1 MLLDFLPLAVLAG
14 VLLVGFVALYTF
26 GRFRGRARD
35 EPCYALPVEQGG
47 TALDE
52 LVGALTRERQGL
64 NGLMLVADNL
74 DAFAV
79 RVLAARKAGRSLDLQ
94 YYIWKDDLTGRLL
107 AREVLRAADR
117 GVRVR
122 LLLDDI
128 NAQGFD
134 RTYLALDAHPNIVV
148 RLFNPSRNREG
159 PLRRGI
165 EMVLRAFSITRRM
178 HNKAWLADGR
188 LAVVGGRNVG
198 DAYFDAAE
206 KSNFRDL
213 DLVLVGPAVR
223 QAEAVFDAFW
233 NSSAVVPISALGKAS
248 ADGLAKLR
256 ASLES
261 GMSDELARPY
271 LKRVAEDGTVME
283 LLAGDWRLHWTE
295 EAEILS
301 DPPAKVRREKEK
313 SWIIN
318 AIRRLIGSAQADLE
332 IVSPYFI
339 PGSRGT
345 GMLSGLAK
353 RGVRVSVLT
362 NSLAATDVSA
372 VHGAYAGYRRALLEA
387 GVKLFEL
394 KPYDRQVGASLFGS
408 SSASLHTKAFVVDG
422 RLGFVGSMNFDPRS
436 IFLNSEMGVVFEHRE
451 LAAELRAIFADETS
465 PQKSYRLDLEGR
477 RIVWRDMA
485 GERSHTWRR
494 EPQASVW
501 RRLAASIIAF
511 LPIQSQL

>member
-1 MLLDFLPLAVLAG
+1 MLLDFLPPAVFAG
-14 VLLVGFVALYTF
+14 LLLVGFVALYSF
-26 GRFRGRARD
+26 GRFRRRALD
-35 EPCYALPVEQGG
+35 EPSFALPVEDGG
-47 TALDE
+47 TALDM
-52 LVGALTRERQGL
+52 LVGALTRERPGL
-64 NGLMLVADNL
+64 NGLMLVAGNL

-94 YYIWKDDLTGRLL
+94 YYMWKDDLTGRLL
-107 AREVLRAADR
+107 AREVVRAADR

-128 NAQGFD
+128 NAHGFD

-148 RLFNPSRNREG
+148 HMFNPSRNREG

-165 EMVLRAFSITRRM
+165 EMVLRAFSFTRRM

-213 DLVLVGPAVR
+213 DLLLVGPAVR

-233 NSSAVVPISALGKAS
+233 NSSAVMPISALGQVS
-248 ADGLAKLR
+248 EDGLSKLR

-261 GMSDELARPY
+261 GASDELALPY
-271 LKRVAEDGTVME
+271 LKRVAEDEAVAE
-283 LLAGDWRLHWTE
+283 LLAGDWRLHWTAN
-295 EAEILS
+295 AEVLS
-301 DPPAKVRREKEK
+301 DPPDKVRGEGEK
-313 SWIIN
+313 SWIFN
-318 AIRRLIGSAQADLE
+318 AIRRMITSAESEVE

-345 GMLSGLAK
+345 GILTELAE

-362 NSLAATDVSA
+362 NSLAATDVAA
-372 VHGAYAGYRRALLEA
+372 VHGAYAGYRRALIEG

-394 KPYDRQVGASLFGS
+394 KPYDQPVGAALFGS
-408 SSASLHTKAFVVDG
+408 SSASLHTKAFIVDG

-436 IFLNSEMGVVFEHRE
+436 LFLNSEMGVVFEDRE
-451 LAAELRAIFADETS
+451 LVAELRAIFADETS
-465 PQKSYRLDLEGR
+465 PQKSYGVELENGR
-477 RIVWRDMA
+477 VVWRDID
-485 GERSHTWRR
+485 GDVRETWRK
-494 EPQASVW
+494 EPQAGFR
-501 RRLAASIIAF
+501 RRLAAAIVAW